1 MNNFDNIPE
10 SIIILMPHLI
20 HLTTCLLLFG
30 LLGLFVFQRTLI
42 LMLVALEIILLA
54 VSSNFIIFSL
64 YLDDIQ
70 GQIFSLFILTI
81 AGVESSIGLALLV
94 VYHRIAGVIS
104 AFELTNLKG

>member
-1 MNNFDNIPE
+1 MISFNNVSEFIV
-10 SIIILMPHLI
+10 ILMPHLI

-30 LLGLFVFQRTLI
+30 LLGLFVFQRSLI

-54 VSSNFIIFSL
+54 VSCNFIIFSL

-70 GQIFSLFILTI
+70 GQLFSLFILTI

-94 VYHRIAGVIS
+94 VYHRITGVIS